1 MNNATADKKVIWVR
15 GNTIRLVIP
24 LEKEIRMVDSVVTA
38 PYYPQEGASITV
50 KLIGAYKTH
59 SFVPTLSGNLL
70 YLDAPSTLS
79 NGKYSVAV
87 EVQNPDGTSLRS
99 NWKYQVMVTESN
111 DGVLEEWNDFTQPD
125 EQLSAA
131 VFFFAKGDQGDK
143 GDRGEKGE
151 RGEQG
156 IQGEKGEKGD
166 KGDTGNGIASI
177 TQNADYTITI
187 TLDNGTSY
195 TTDVLRGA
203 KGEKGDTGD
212 TGNGIASVVLNA
224 DYTLTIT
231 FTDST
236 SYTTPSIRGEKGDK
250 GDKGDPFTYADFTD
264 EEIAE
269 LQRPAMEAKQECE
282 EWLNNHDVITIE
294 EMEEVLG

>member
-15 GNTIRLVIP
+15 GNTIHLVIP
-24 LEKEIRMVDSVVTA
+24 LEKETRMVDSVVTA

-50 KLIGAYKTH
+50 KLTGAYKTH

-79 NGKYSVAV
+79 NGKYGVAV
-87 EVQNPDGTSLRS
+87 EVLNPDGTSLRS

-143 GDRGEKGE
+143 GD
-151 RGEQG
+151 
-156 IQGEKGEKGD
+156 
-166 KGDTGNGIASI
+166 
-177 TQNADYTITI
+177 
-187 TLDNGTSY
+187 
-195 TTDVLRGA
+195 
-203 KGEKGDTGD
+203 
-212 TGNGIASVVLNA
+212 
-224 DYTLTIT
+224 
-231 FTDST
+231 
-236 SYTTPSIRGEKGDK
+236 
-250 GDKGDPFTYADFTD
+250 PFTYADFTP
-264 EEIAE
+264 EEIAD
-269 LQRPAMEAKQECE
+269 LQRPALEAKRECE